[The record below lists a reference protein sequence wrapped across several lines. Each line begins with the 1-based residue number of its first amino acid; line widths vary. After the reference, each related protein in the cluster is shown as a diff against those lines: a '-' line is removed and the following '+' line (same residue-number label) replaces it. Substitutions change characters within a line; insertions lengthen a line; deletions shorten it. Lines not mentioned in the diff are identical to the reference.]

1 MDIKFSY
8 ANCTGIAGNCLFPN
22 TAIVK
27 DINELHKYMKYDYT
41 FIEFKN
47 NYRDSKKFIRSE
59 YATFDVDNDHSE
71 NKEDWIQIA
80 DIPKIFENVWC
91 LVITSRNHM
100 KPKLDKKTNKP
111 KTPRPKFHIVFRMN
125 EVKDAKVFS
134 DFMHRV
140 QKKYRF
146 FDPLALDAGRFMFGS
161 EDSKFYEFGGSLNL
175 SEFMDLEDKND
186 KKFKELDIDFLT
198 PIEEGYRN
206 GTMSKLAGK
215 ILKRFGDT
223 QEAYECYL
231 KQADRCV
238 PSLDD
243 SELDTIWRSAQSF
256 YQRISKQIGYIAPE
270 DFGTIEW
277 DDPTPLDEVDNVA
290 FPVNALPD
298 NIKKYV
304 EELSESTQTPLDM
317 AASSALAI
325 LAVCSQGKYKISG
338 KSDWIEPLN
347 LYTLIVA
354 EPSERKSAVI
364 SSMVKPLNE
373 YEEFYNTSNAALFQ
387 ENKIAKNILKGQ
399 ERIIEDRAIKG
410 KATKEEISDIARKV
424 SEFKEINPIK
434 LYVDDI
440 TTEKLIKVLKDNNS
454 KAAIISSEGGLFDIM
469 SGMYSK
475 TVNIDVFLK
484 SYSGDTLRV
493 DRIGRDSE
501 AINNPALT
509 ILLTVQPTVVRNVM
523 QNAMFKGRGLT
534 ARFLYSCPTSSIG
547 SRIYRSKCVTEESYE
562 NYKKAIFSLL
572 QDEQENPVLIKLSD
586 DADKELETFAE
597 WLEPKLKG
605 EYSEIADWA
614 GKLVGTVL
622 RISGIL
628 ARANTTVVNEFLA
641 DTKDIIVSKD
651 IMQKAIL
658 IGHYYL
664 EHAKSAYFV
673 LAGDY
678 LVKECRGLLKAIRT
692 NQIKEFSRRDA
703 MRLYSSLRDVNH
715 AQKVIDHFV
724 EYGYAQVKQE
734 TIQYKQGRPNGQ
746 KYIVNPKVF
755 DSK

>member
-8 ANCTGIAGNCLFPN
+8 ANCTGIAENCLFPN
-22 TAIVK
+22 TAMVK

-71 NKEDWIQIA
+71 NKEDWIQIQ

-125 EVKDAKVFS
+125 EVKVAKEFS
-134 DFMHRV
+134 DFMHKV

-161 EDSKFYEFGGSLNL
+161 DDSKFYEFEGNLNL

-186 KKFKELDIDFLT
+186 KKFSDLDIEFLT
-198 PIEEGYRN
+198 PIEEGCRN

-231 KQADRCV
+231 KQAERCL
-238 PSLDD
+238 PPLDD
-243 SELDTIWRSAQSF
+243 SELDTIWTSAQGF
-256 YQRISKQIGYIAPE
+256 YKRISKQIGYIAPE
-270 DFGTIEW
+270 DFGQVEW
-277 DDPTPLDEVDNVA
+277 DEPISFDDVKTLN
-290 FPVNALPD
+290 FPVVALPD
-298 NIKKYV
+298 NIRKYV

-317 AASSALAI
+317 AASSALSI
-325 LAVCSQGKYKISG
+325 LSVCCQGKYKIRG

-364 SSMVKPLNE
+364 SSMVRPLND
-373 YEEFYNTSNAALFQ
+373 YEEFYNIANAAKFE
-387 ENKIAKNILKGQ
+387 ENKMAKKILDGKV
-399 ERIIEDRAIKG
+399 RAIEDKAIKG
-410 KATKEEISDIARKV
+410 KATQEEISEIAKKV
-424 SEFKEINPIK
+424 ADFKEVKPLK

-440 TTEKLIKVLKDNNS
+440 TTEKLVKVLKENGS

-484 SYSGDTLRV
+484 AYSGDTLRV
-493 DRIGRDSE
+493 DRMGRDSE
-501 AINNPALT
+501 SINNPTLS
-509 ILLTVQPTVVRNVM
+509 ILLTIQPSVMKNVM
-523 QNAMFKGRGLT
+523 QNSVFRGRGLT
-534 ARFLYSCPTSSIG
+534 ARFLYSYPTSTIG
-547 SRIYRSKCVTEESYE
+547 NRAYRSKSINDESYE
-562 NYKKAIFSLL
+562 SYKQTIFNLL
-572 QDEQENPVLIKLSD
+572 QDEPDKPQIIKLSD
-586 DADKELETFAE
+586 DADKELENFAE
-597 WLEPKLKG
+597 WLEPKLKD

-628 ARANTTVVNEFLA
+628 ARADVTVVDEFLN
-641 DTKDIIVSKD
+641 DREDIVVSKET
-651 IMQKAIL
+651 MQKAIM
-658 IGHYYL
+658 IGQYYL
-664 EHAKSAYFV
+664 DHAMASFFV
-673 LAGDY
+673 MTGNY
-678 LVKECRGLLKAIRT
+678 LIKECKYVLNALKKCDVKEFK
-692 NQIKEFSRRDA
+692 RRDV
-703 MRLYSSLRDVNH
+703 MRMCTTLRNSEQ
-715 AQKVIDHFV
+715 AQKVIDQLV
-724 EYGYAQVKQE
+724 EYGYVQPKNE
-734 TIQYKQGRPNGQ
+734 NIIYKQGRPTGQ
-746 KYIVNPKVF
+746 MYVVNPKIYEN
-755 DSK
+755 K